1 MEVIFEIEYRTE
13 WGQRLVWCSGERR
26 IAMEYRSDGVWRC
39 RTTLAAGDVEYGY
52 EVEADGRTIRCEW
65 RPHRQVIPQRGAARM
80 SVCDRWSDRPTDAP
94 FYTSAFT
101 RAIFARPAD
110 GKPFDEGQGRLEL
123 QVEAPTVR
131 PDEVLAIAGN
141 APELGGWQRFVAL
154 DDRDFPLWR
163 VVLDAATPF
172 EYKFVRLDRRSRRPI
187 VWEEGENRR
196 CDRLPAAGERIVV
209 AGLRLREANAS
220 AWRGAG
226 TALPLFSLRSASGF
240 GTGEF
245 PDLRKLIDWAAA
257 TGQRVVQLLPVND
270 TIRTGTRSD
279 SYPYNAVSSFA
290 LHPLYLSLIGAGLQP
305 DARYRRQQR
314 RLNALPA
321 VDYEAVM
328 RLKLDWARL
337 LFRRTWETVRTTDG
351 YAAFETQNRLWLE
364 PYAAFSAL
372 RDRFG
377 TADFRQ
383 WGDYARYDEQ
393 RLRVF
398 RNENRAAIDFYCFL
412 QYHLHSQLSDASRYA
427 RQRGVV
433 LKGDI
438 PIGVRDRKSV
448 V

>member
-52 EVEADGRTIRCEW
+52 EVEADGRTIRREW
-65 RPHRQVIPQRGAARM
+65 RPHRQVIPQRGAERM

-110 GKPFDEGQGRLEL
+110 GKPFDEGHGRLEL

-154 DDRDFPLWR
+154 DDSDFPLWR

-220 AWRGAG
+220 AWRS
-226 TALPLFSLRSASGF
+226 TIRSAR
-240 GTGEF
+240 E
-245 PDLRKLIDWAAA
+245 REA
-257 TGQRVVQLLPVND
+257 TPIPTTPFRVSPS
-270 TIRTGTRSD
+270 IRST
-279 SYPYNAVSSFA
+279 
-290 LHPLYLSLIGAGLQP
+290 
-305 DARYRRQQR
+305 
-314 RLNALPA
+314 
-321 VDYEAVM
+321 
-328 RLKLDWARL
+328 
-337 LFRRTWETVRTTDG
+337 
-351 YAAFETQNRLWLE
+351 
-364 PYAAFSAL
+364 
-372 RDRFG
+372 
-377 TADFRQ
+377 
-383 WGDYARYDEQ
+383 
-393 RLRVF
+393 
-398 RNENRAAIDFYCFL
+398 
-412 QYHLHSQLSDASRYA
+412 
-427 RQRGVV
+427 
-433 LKGDI
+433 
-438 PIGVRDRKSV
+438 
-448 V
+448 